1 MNNDKLINAIILY
14 HNGKIELNKIREED
28 LLNDYELYAPKS
40 KYQISIGVI
49 PHSELE
55 EDEKEI

>member
-28 LLNDYELYAPKS
+28 LLNDYELYAP
-40 KYQISIGVI
+40 ISTKFRLV
-49 PHSELE
+49 LFQWMN
-55 EDEKEI
+55 